1 MGWRRGLAAAVL
13 LGLLASCT
21 PEGEAGGSD
30 DADGSA
36 GTSEAGADAA
46 PSTSGDATGTRT
58 DVVLSLPAEAT
69 AEQREAVARTL
80 EVRAQ
85 AVASGVSVDVD
96 GDNVTVTLAGVADAS
111 AGHALVD
118 ESLLSVGAVLETRM
132 PDDPDWPGCD
142 PPDAGIEDDAE
153 EPAWRCE
160 DGADV
165 AHLVEVGWSMGRPS
179 GVEVA
184 ESTVSVDLADADAV
198 RFGDLTADL
207 ACERDA
213 GGPGM
218 LAVLAGSR
226 VLLAAGISPEVACG
240 EGLRDG
246 SVTIA
251 LGPDQGAEAAE
262 RLADALRSS
271 FEVTP
276 ELHGVSVVTEQPAP

>member
-21 PEGEAGGSD
+21 PEGEAGGS
-30 DADGSA
+30 AGSV
-36 GTSEAGADAA
+36 EAGAEAA
-46 PSTSGDATGTRT
+46 PSTSGDAPGPRT
-58 DVVLSLPAEAT
+58 DVVLSLPVEAT

-85 AVASGVSVDVD
+85 AVAPGGSVDVD
-96 GDNVTVTLAGVADAS
+96 GDRVTVTLPGVAHAA

-118 ESLLSVGAVLETRM
+118 ESLLSAGTVLETRL
-132 PDDPDWPGCD
+132 PDDPDWPGCET
-142 PPDAGIEDDAE
+142 PDAALEDE

-160 DGADV
+160 DGADA

-198 RFGDLTADL
+198 RFGDLTAEL

-226 VLLAAGISPEVACG
+226 VLLAAGLSPEVVCG

-251 LGPDQGAEAAE
+251 LGPDQGAEEAE

-271 FEVTP
+271 FEIAP
-276 ELHGVSVVTEQPAP
+276 ELHSVSVVTEQPAP